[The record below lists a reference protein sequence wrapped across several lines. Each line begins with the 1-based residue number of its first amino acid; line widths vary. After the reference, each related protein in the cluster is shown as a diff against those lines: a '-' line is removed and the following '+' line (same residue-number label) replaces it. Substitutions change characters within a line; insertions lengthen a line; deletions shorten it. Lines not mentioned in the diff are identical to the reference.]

1 MIKTSTAVIQLILAF
16 LCRRWSRL
24 AEDKVS
30 RLIQGFLGCVGVAS
44 LALALSACAADE
56 AQVAS
61 PDEWLARELVPPEL
75 PVSTQNQ
82 LSLHGLF
89 TDGMVLQRDVPI
101 PVWGW
106 GPEGAAVRVYFANN
120 EITTKVQ
127 GNCWSVRLP
136 AVQASKEARILTV
149 VCGSRY
155 IALKDVVVG
164 DVWLCSGQS
173 NMECEMKLDVAGY
186 PRRKA
191 DIDKTSNQDIRFF
204 KVDRGSSRAPRRDVP
219 SIRNDIYAPW
229 SDSFLGN
236 QWRPCIPEWSP
247 HVAAMAFYFATELQP
262 RLGCPLGIIICARGA
277 TSIAHWVP
285 SELIKA
291 EPCWNGFRE
300 SLNRAETH
308 WSEFAQP
315 SLASLREFTTK
326 YPTMD
331 VLYKAQTAPN
341 HKPISHPGQLTW
353 PSCFYNGMLHA
364 MAPFALKGVAWYQ
377 GEGDAGNPAYA
388 DMLASM
394 INNWRGLWQQPDLP
408 FVIAQLAGYG
418 DERPST
424 GESPWAELRE
434 CQARV
439 PARVPH
445 TAVAVLFDA
454 GMRKNIHPVQKEIA
468 GARLALVARKEVY
481 GEAVAAHGPTF
492 QTLARE
498 GNALVVTFAHTE
510 NGLVAKGV
518 NLDGVVL
525 PAGKLEGFA
534 VAGADRKFIVAE
546 ARIDG
551 KRVLVENSLVPEPV
565 AVRYAWADFPIA
577 NLYNSVD
584 LPACPFRAELAPAAG
599 K

>member
-1 MIKTSTAVIQLILAF
+1 MESLSNRYSIAGLV
-16 LCRRWSRL
+16 
-24 AEDKVS
+24 V
-30 RLIQGFLGCVGVAS
+30 S
-44 LALALSACAADE
+44 LALSLSASAVDE
-56 AQVAS
+56 AQVTAS
-61 PDEWLARELVPPEL
+61 DEWLAREFVPAEL

-82 LSLHGLF
+82 LRLHGLF

-106 GPEGAAVRVYFANN
+106 GPEGAEVRVYFGKN
-120 EITTKVQ
+120 EVTTKVQ

-136 AVQASKEARILTV
+136 AVPASTEARTLTV
-149 VCGSRY
+149 VCGSRC
-155 IALKDVVVG
+155 IVLKDVVVG

-173 NMECEMKLDVAGY
+173 NMTSEMKLDVAGY
-186 PRRKA
+186 PRRQI
-191 DIDKTSNQDIRFF
+191 DIDKTSNPNIRFF
-204 KVDRGSSRAPRRDVP
+204 KVDRGSSRMPRCDVP
-219 SIRNDIYAPW
+219 PIRNDIYEPW
-229 SDSFLGN
+229 FDSILGN
-236 QWRPCIPEWSP
+236 QWRPCTSEWSP
-247 HVAAMAFYFATELQP
+247 HVAATAFYFATELQP
-262 RLGCPLGIIICARGA
+262 RLGCPLGIIICARGG
-277 TSIAHWVP
+277 TSISAWVP
-285 SELIKA
+285 SEVIKA
-291 EPCWNGFRE
+291 ESCWNGFRA
-300 SLNRAETH
+300 SLNRTETH
-308 WSEFAQP
+308 WTEFAQP
-315 SLASLREFTTK
+315 TLAYLREYTTK
-326 YPTMD
+326 YPTME
-331 VLYKAQTAPN
+331 VLYKAQTTPN
-341 HKPISHPGQLTW
+341 HEPIRYPGQLTW

-394 INNWRGLWQQPDLP
+394 ISNWRGLWQQPDLP
-408 FVIAQLAGYG
+408 FVIAQLAGFG
-418 DERPST
+418 DERPSI

-434 CQARV
+434 CQAKV

-468 GARLALVARKEVY
+468 GARLALVARKDVY
-481 GEAVAAHGPTF
+481 GEAVAAYGPTF

-498 GNALVVTFAHTE
+498 GNALAITFAHTE
-510 NGLVAKGV
+510 NGLKAKGV

-534 VAGADRKFIVAE
+534 ISGADRKFVVAE

-551 KRVLVENSLVPEPV
+551 NRVLVANSAVPEPM

-584 LPACPFRAELAPAAG
+584 LPACPFRAELAPVASGTLNAQR
-599 K
+599 